1 MNETDKTNMI
11 EKLKNDISVNFK
23 DGDDS
28 ILSGF
33 IDDYIS
39 IASDNSNR
47 LESDKKLYPYVYE
60 AVKESY
66 IRRGDEGSSSSSEGS
81 LSTSYIDIVE
91 KLKRDVISIR
101 LFRL

>member
-1 MNETDKTNMI
+1 MNEKDKTNMI
-11 EKLKNDISVNFK
+11 ERLKKDISVNFK

-47 LESDKKLYPYVYE
+47 KKSDEKLYPYVYN
-60 AVKESY
+60 AVKSAY
-66 IRRGDEGSSSSSEGS
+66 IKRGDEGTASSSEGS
-81 LSTSYIDIVE
+81 QSSSYIDIE
-91 KLKRDVISIR
+91 NKLASDVRKIR
-101 LFRL
+101 IYQI